1 MTQKKRNSINKKSKL
16 PYHQVDSKIKTG
28 VKTLCKNKIRSSRQ
42 EADYALGKLGK
53 NPGQS
58 ADKRQVALSGIIAL
72 KLTGTT

>member
-1 MTQKKRNSINKKSKL
+1 MS
-16 PYHQVDSKIKTG
+16 
-28 VKTLCKNKIRSSRQ
+28 CKNKIRSSRQ
-42 EADYALGKLGK
+42 EADYPLGKLGK